1 MMHIAINELKGR
13 LSRILADA
21 QAGQSFEITSHNKPI
36 ARLIGI
42 PKHPLQALSVS
53 GGVTWNGK
61 KPSFAPALIVS
72 TGKQISQIVLE
83 DRG

>member
-1 MMHIAINELKGR
+1 MHIAVNELKVR

-21 QAGQSFEITSHNKPI
+21 QEGQSFEITSHNKPI

-42 PKHPLQALSVS
+42 PKHPLQALSMAGAVS
-53 GGVTWNGK
+53 WNGK
-61 KPSFAPALIVS
+61 KPVFTTPVS
-72 TGKQISQIVLE
+72 LGPGKSVSQTVLE

>member
-1 MMHIAINELKGR
+1 MHIAVNELKSR

-36 ARLIGI
+36 ARLTGI
-42 PKHPLQALSVS
+42 PQHALQTLSS
-53 GGVTWNGK
+53 QGAVTWSGQ
-61 KPSFAPALIVS
+61 KPVFSPVSLVS
-72 TGKQISQIVLE
+72 TGKSVSQIVLE

>member
-1 MMHIAINELKGR
+1 MHIAVNELKGS

-36 ARLIGI
+36 ARLTGI
-42 PKHPLQALSVS
+42 PKHPLQALSISGAVS
-53 GGVTWNGK
+53 WNGK
-61 KPSFAPALIVS
+61 KPTFAPAVILEA
-72 TGKQISQIVLE
+72 GKPISQIVIE

>member
-1 MMHIAINELKGR
+1 MHIAVNELKGR

-21 QAGQSFEITSHNKPI
+21 QEGQSFEITSHNKPI

-42 PKHPLQALSVS
+42 PKHPLQSLSIAGAVS
-53 GGVTWNGK
+53 WNGK
-61 KPSFAPALIVS
+61 KPTFASPVTLGA
-72 TGKQISQIVLE
+72 GKNISQIVLE